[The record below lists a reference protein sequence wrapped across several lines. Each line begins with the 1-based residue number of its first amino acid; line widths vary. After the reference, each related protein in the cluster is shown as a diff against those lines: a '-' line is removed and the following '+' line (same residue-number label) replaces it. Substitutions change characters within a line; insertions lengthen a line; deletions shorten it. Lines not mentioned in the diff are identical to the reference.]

1 MNIREFK
8 KICKIDTEIITDI
21 TADDTVSKILNR
33 PTKYPIT
40 SLQKKYQDYRNR
52 IKNNPNSTRNKENYE
67 YIKYLINHK
76 NIIIEEIPQEIE
88 TEIINRNRQKKEGN
102 KISGIYGYFD
112 TKTGKYIY
120 IGKDSNIT
128 LNLRDNQHYAND
140 SQQINRILRND
151 KEGRYE
157 YHIIETIE
165 NSTDLALD
173 TAERY
178 YIQLFNTYHYEN
190 PEGMNF
196 TKGGEKSYGIETEA
210 KIDYTK
216 VTNKINNTYK
226 GERDGIKGQKRV
238 FGKNGD
244 TFILTTNG
252 STIKNGEKIP
262 KIRIENKETKGG
274 MTSDGNLRQLLKR
287 FKKDYGDSKLLIKPR
302 IRNEYDEIL
311 TEFGY

>member
-8 KICKIDTEIITDI
+8 KICKIDTDIMTDI
-21 TADDTVSKILNR
+21 TADDTVSKILDR
-33 PTKYPIT
+33 TPKYPTTT
-40 SLQKKYQDYRNR
+40 SILKLNDYEKRMAQ
-52 IKNNPNSTRNKENYE
+52 NPNSTRNKENYE

-102 KISGIYGYFD
+102 NISGIYGYFD

-128 LNLRDNQHYAND
+128 INLRDNQHYADD

-151 KEGRYE
+151 KECRYE

-165 NSTDLALD
+165 NATDLALD

-216 VTNKINNTYK
+216 VTNKINSIYK
-226 GERDGIKGQKRV
+226 GERDGKKQLHNIHT
-238 FGKNGD
+238 FGNDGD

-252 STIKNGEKIP
+252 
-262 KIRIENKETKGG
+262 GG
-274 MTSDGNLRQLLKR
+274 NRGTQ
-287 FKKDYGDSKLLIKPR
+287 YA
-302 IRNEYDEIL
+302 IRNENKQHKKVMQSMDLNRLLERFSDLNFENSELIN
-311 TEFGY
+311 TIK

>member
-1 MNIREFK
+1 MILTRKKFK
-8 KICKIDTEIITDI
+8 EICKIDEDIITDI

-33 PTKYPIT
+33 PSKYPII

-52 IKNNPNSTRNKENYE
+52 IEKNPNSIRNKENYE
-67 YIKYLINHK
+67 YIKYLIRHK
-76 NIIIEEIPQEIE
+76 NIQIQEILQEIE
-88 TEIINRNRQKKEGN
+88 TEIINKNRQIKEGEN
-102 KISGIYGYFD
+102 NIFGIYGYFD

-128 LNLRDNQHYAND
+128 LNLRDNQHYADD

-157 YHIIETIE
+157 YHVIETIE
-165 NSTDLALD
+165 NATDLALD

-210 KIDYTK
+210 EIDYSK
-216 VTNKINNTYK
+216 VTNKINSTYK
-226 GERDGIKGQKRV
+226 GERDGKKQLHNV
-238 FGKNGD
+238 HTFGNDGD

-252 STIKNGEKIP
+252 GGNRGTQYAIKNKNKQHKKVMQSMNLNRLLE
-262 KIRIENKETKGG
+262 RFYDLNFENSE
-274 MTSDGNLRQLLKR
+274 
-287 FKKDYGDSKLLIKPR
+287 LINT
-302 IRNEYDEIL
+302 I
-311 TEFGY
+311 T

>member
-8 KICKIDTEIITDI
+8 KICKIDNDIITDI

-33 PTKYPIT
+33 PSKYPII

-52 IKNNPNSTRNKENYE
+52 LEKNPNSTRNKENYE

-88 TEIINRNRQKKEGN
+88 TEIITRNRQKKEGN
-102 KISGIYGYFD
+102 NLSGIYGYFD

-120 IGKDSNIT
+120 IGKDSNINI
-128 LNLRDNQHYAND
+128 NLRDNQHYADD

-157 YHIIETIE
+157 YYIIETIE
-165 NSTDLALD
+165 NATDLALD
-173 TAERY
+173 TAERH

-216 VTNKINNTYK
+216 VTNKINSIYK
-226 GERDGIKGQKRV
+226 GERDGKKQLHNIHS
-238 FGKNGD
+238 FGNDGD
-244 TFILTTNG
+244 IFILTTNG
-252 STIKNGEKIP
+252 GGDRGTQYAIRNKNKQHKKVMQSMDLNRLLERFSDLNFENSELINTIK
-262 KIRIENKETKGG
+262 
-274 MTSDGNLRQLLKR
+274 
-287 FKKDYGDSKLLIKPR
+287 
-302 IRNEYDEIL
+302 
-311 TEFGY
+311 